1 MHFYSDCN
9 ISGMNEI
16 KVIDYKFR
24 RNFDEIKMR
33 TIQKIFVE
41 KTFVDSFDYYL
52 QPFDLIELE
61 QTNPEY
67 FSSLS

>member
-1 MHFYSDCN
+1 
-9 ISGMNEI
+9 MNEI